1 MRFPYLC
8 FLSPSILNKCDKRD
22 SELER
27 DNMSKCCKFW
37 KYVFPNCAAWCW
49 PDDKGPT
56 TRCRH
61 SAGKPR
67 SWYVQLLFIIRQV
80 LSKGAFKQM
89 RHMRRHSENKAKY
102 TWGFSGFT
110 RAHLVPVC
118 QPGPNRGP
126 PDSAPFAS
134 CPSPCRPGSSST
146 YRHTCTQQQ
155 ENDTPFRHQAF
166 RLQEIGRHIFFP
178 NQLHKLN

>member
-8 FLSPSILNKCDKRD
+8 FLSPSVLNKCDKRD

-56 TRCRH
+56 TPCKH

-67 SWYVQLLFIIRQV
+67 RSYVQLLFVICQV
-80 LSKGAFKQM
+80 LSKVLLNKWDM
-89 RHMRRHSENKAKY
+89 WEDTRRIRPSTHE
-102 TWGFSGFT
+102 GF
-110 RAHLVPVC
+110 LVSHVSILSLSAS
-118 QPGPNRGP
+118 QDQTRGP
-126 PDSAPFAS
+126 QTAPPLPPAPFPAGL
-134 CPSPCRPGSSST
+134 CPVAPTDTHAHTSRKTTLHLCVKHFG
-146 YRHTCTQQQ
+146 YRRSDGT
-155 ENDTPFRHQAF
+155 
-166 RLQEIGRHIFFP
+166 FFP